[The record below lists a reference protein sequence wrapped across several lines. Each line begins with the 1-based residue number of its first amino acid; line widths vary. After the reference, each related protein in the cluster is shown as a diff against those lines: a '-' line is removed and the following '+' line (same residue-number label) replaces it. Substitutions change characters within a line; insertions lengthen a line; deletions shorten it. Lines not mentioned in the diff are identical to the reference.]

1 MKTGNFTPEELAN
14 IKATCEIYKAKGID
28 WPLMVRIYPAEGAD
42 QQAWK
47 ERMLEALRLLG
58 MLGPATPN

>member
-14 IKATCEIYKAKGID
+14 IKATCEIYKTKGID
-28 WPLMVRIYPAEGAD
+28 WPLMVQIYPADGEG

-47 ERMLEALRLLG
+47 DRMIEALRLLG
-58 MLGPATPN
+58 MLGPVLPN